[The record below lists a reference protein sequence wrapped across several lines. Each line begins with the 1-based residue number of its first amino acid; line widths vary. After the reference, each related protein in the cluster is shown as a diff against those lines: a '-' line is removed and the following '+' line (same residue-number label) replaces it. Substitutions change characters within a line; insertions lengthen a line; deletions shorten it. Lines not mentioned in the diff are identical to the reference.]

1 MSADHEE
8 EGHGRWAKI
17 LTFIAGI
24 GFVAGII
31 LAILQS
37 DISEIVFLISL
48 AAGGVPWACVRREK

>member
-24 GFVAGII
+24 GFVAGIM
-31 LAILQS
+31 
-37 DISEIVFLISL
+37 
-48 AAGGVPWACVRREK
+48 RRVVLYRSVGPTMNDRLRQGLS